1 MGTLYSIPFILLLI
15 TDFINSRIAESPAKG
30 EAMPRPKKPTCKKC
44 QALEKRARFWRDLAG
59 RYKASIDQIYGDQRL
74 SKKNASG

>member
-1 MGTLYSIPFILLLI
+1 
-15 TDFINSRIAESPAKG
+15 
-30 EAMPRPKKPTCKKC
+30 MPRPKKPTCKKC